1 MKQFLTE
8 NDLQVVRLGSEIMFL
23 QQLTDALQVENKQV
37 IDNLKTTLA
46 AKEAIEGH
54 AKQLELQI
62 ERLKEHIRAMEYYER
77 DTGQEKDNPN
87 ANGQEEVLQQPSAK
101 TKSNNPERNG
111 NGKASRLRRSKQNIS
126 A

>member
-62 ERLKEHIRAMEYYER
+62 ERLKEHIRAMDYYE
-77 DTGQEKDNPN
+77 QKDNPN
-87 ANGQEEVLQQPSAK
+87 ANGQEEILQQPSAK

-111 NGKASRLRRSKQNIS
+111 NGKTSRLRRSKQNIS